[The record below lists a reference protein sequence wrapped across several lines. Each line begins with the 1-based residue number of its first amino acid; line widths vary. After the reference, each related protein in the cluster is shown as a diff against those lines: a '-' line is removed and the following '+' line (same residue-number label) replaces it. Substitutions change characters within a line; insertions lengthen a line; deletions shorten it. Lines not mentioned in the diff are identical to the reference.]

1 MSSLASGFAKCY
13 TVQRTLAKCCQFLL
27 AVARRTL
34 AKCQFLLAVA
44 RGQHLLSYRQVHC
57 QVRLASV
64 ILENTQNIDIL
75 LIFFF

>member
-1 MSSLASGFAKCY
+1 MSSLTSGFAKCY
-13 TVQRTLAKCCQFLL
+13 TVQ
-27 AVARRTL
+27 RTL

-64 ILENTQNIDIL
+64 ILENTRNIDN
-75 LIFFF
+75 IFF